1 MNCWHL
7 SHELMSSVGVTA
19 QLSAITA
26 HVYPSD
32 VLSPLQSP
40 PLVLRPLLSPSL
52 CVTALFYSRES
63 SSVLSC
69 FRGKPAL

>member
-1 MNCWHL
+1 
-7 SHELMSSVGVTA
+7 MSSVGVTA
-19 QLSAITA
+19 LLSAITA
-26 HVYPSD
+26 HFYPSD

-40 PLVLRPLLSPSL
+40 PLVLCPLLSPAL

-69 FRGKPAL
+69 VRGKTAL